1 MANRGLTF
9 LTFLVIFTRLAHG
22 ETFLSSSGGSRQFV
36 FTPLRNDELPCV
48 AENLRHSHRYICDD
62 EANVICLSGWREDP
76 DWSKR
81 DLRNPCPIPICD
93 YHGETCQ
100 HGQCVRPDV
109 CACEVGWQGHLCDTC
124 IPLPGCIHGS
134 CNATFECNC
143 DCNDQGVQ
151 LWEGAFCEQPAC
163 PDCHPNHGF
172 CFEPFECQCH
182 EGWQG
187 PDCQECVKLPGCVHG
202 SCEDGKPH
210 SCQCDEGWTGHL
222 CDQPQC
228 GEGCHHE
235 NGFCIEPDTCICKA
249 GWQGPSCSECV
260 PYWICPED
268 GYCYEPNQCICNS
281 TVTDKDRF
289 DICNREKINGPM
301 HKEQEGDCSLKCT
314 KFTAY
319 ELPMGPPIGNRSTE
333 CSWGQNEGLCTPKQS
348 DCLGNQEWEFDVNL
362 GIMEL
367 DVESCKYGPAFAS
380 LTTTGTTPSTI
391 TAPPPRQV
399 TRWW

>member
-151 LWEGAFCEQPAC
+151 LWEGAFCEQREYAKFERHISKEYLSITPRYICFQLLAQIVIQTT
-163 PDCHPNHGF
+163 DFASNHLNASKTK
-172 CFEPFECQCH
+172 
-182 EGWQG
+182 
-187 PDCQECVKLPGCVHG
+187 V
-202 SCEDGKPH
+202 S
-210 SCQCDEGWTGHL
+210 
-222 CDQPQC
+222 
-228 GEGCHHE
+228 
-235 NGFCIEPDTCICKA
+235 PDTCICKA

-289 DICNREKINGPM
+289 DICNREKING
-301 HKEQEGDCSLKCT
+301 
-314 KFTAY
+314 
-319 ELPMGPPIGNRSTE
+319 
-333 CSWGQNEGLCTPKQS
+333 
-348 DCLGNQEWEFDVNL
+348 
-362 GIMEL
+362 
-367 DVESCKYGPAFAS
+367 
-380 LTTTGTTPSTI
+380 
-391 TAPPPRQV
+391 
-399 TRWW
+399 